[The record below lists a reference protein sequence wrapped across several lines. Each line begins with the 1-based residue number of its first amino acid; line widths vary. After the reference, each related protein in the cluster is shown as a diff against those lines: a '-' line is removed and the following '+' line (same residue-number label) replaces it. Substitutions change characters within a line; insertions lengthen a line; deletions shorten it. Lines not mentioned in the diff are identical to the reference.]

1 MNINSKMKTLEKNYL
16 KAMLAVFIAILIAAV
31 FSLVYAFV
39 DIAINGTILNNILEL
54 VYMGVHIIAAVL
66 AITLVIK
73 AIKSPK
79 GSHIMKTLM
88 INDDGTRINKVA
100 RVVAIIL
107 SVFGLA
113 IGIYFLL
120 VICGVPLPYFH
131 FPITL
136 ILDLINSPFSV
147 FIVALFFIF
156 YPYIYFNCYNNKEEQ
171 E

>member
-1 MNINSKMKTLEKNYL
+1 MKKLEKNYL
-16 KAMLAVFIAILIAAV
+16 TILLAVFIAILVAAI
-31 FSLVYAFV
+31 FSLIYALV
-39 DIAINGTILNNILEL
+39 DIAIKGTILDNILEL
-54 VYMGVHIIAAVL
+54 IYMCVHIVATVL
-66 AITLVIK
+66 AITFALK

-88 INDDGTRINKVA
+88 VNEDGTDINKFS

-107 SVFGLA
+107 STLGLA
-113 IGIYFLL
+113 GGIYFLL

-136 ILDLINSPFSV
+136 ILDLINTPLSI
-147 FIVALFFIF
+147 FIVGLFFIF
-156 YPYIYFNCYNNKEEQ
+156 YPYIYFNCYHKEEQ